1 MLPRRPLLSLV
12 RATAAFALLP
22 ALALALALALAPAT
36 RAQSSSPLPS
46 PASHFGFE
54 PGADGK
60 LLTFEESLAYFEKLA
75 AASDRI
81 SLERIGTTSFG
92 RPHML
97 AWIGAAPL
105 LAQKERVLA
114 MLRDVAD
121 PRRLS
126 KEREEQI
133 LAECPNLLFM
143 SMSMHSTEVGAGV
156 YAPQFAYE
164 LVSGEERM
172 TRAIRENVLVA
183 MLPSTNPDGMTMVA
197 EWFRRRKAAGKPNAP
212 LPRLYQKYAGHDNNR
227 DWFMLNLP
235 ETRNVT
241 RQLYER
247 IHPLVLLDMHQMGGS
262 GPRYFVPPYADPL
275 NPNLDPILTQA
286 LNLLGTRMA
295 HDMTRNGCRGVVT
308 STTFDNWWNG
318 GNRNVPFR
326 HNILGILTECAS
338 ANLGDP
344 VQVKAKTLR
353 GRGIG
358 LPTYTA
364 QMNHPDPW
372 PGGTWNLGEIVRYNR
387 EAAWSVL
394 RTMAL
399 EREEYLSRKI
409 QLGRRAIAAPQ
420 QDGLLGYRIARDAG
434 REAAALRLVATLQA
448 LGVEV
453 HEMGPQ
459 GWFVDFAQPY
469 RAMAK
474 DLLEVQDYPEVLD
487 APRPHGR
494 PIRPYD
500 ASGWTLPLQ
509 FGVAVQLVRGERPQ
523 GIGALAPRRTL
534 EQVESAATRR
544 FDRTREMAVQSS
556 LQDLDGLR
564 QLFHAHRKGKRAW
577 ANKSGELVIEKGQLP
592 RGPEGYKQ
600 LRQLAVGLYQSHVSN
615 MDEGWTRYILDSFG
629 VSYDRVS
636 SARVAK
642 GKLVDDFDVILLP
655 SIRRST
661 LLRGHG
667 RARQLPEFADGI
679 GEKGLE
685 ALHDFVSDGG
695 RLVAWGAAVD
705 AVLPIPDRNVVNV
718 LRGIPGRGVSAP
730 GTILRVF
737 QEGSN
742 DADKHEL
749 RETPGSVVSQISFTE
764 GLRFDRPSSWGVLQ
778 RDMVALG
785 GKDVRAL
792 LTYPREARLSGHLAG
807 GEKLS
812 MMAAYGRVDRGKG
825 EYLLMGF
832 RPQNR
837 GQTLATVP
845 LLLRTLMQIDPN

>member
-1 MLPRRPLLSLV
+1 
-12 RATAAFALLP
+12 
-22 ALALALALALAPAT
+22 
-36 RAQSSSPLPS
+36 
-46 PASHFGFE
+46 
-54 PGADGK
+54 
-60 LLTFEESLAYFEKLA
+60 
-75 AASDRI
+75 
-81 SLERIGTTSFG
+81 
-92 RPHML
+92 
-97 AWIGAAPL
+97 
-105 LAQKERVLA
+105 
-114 MLRDVAD
+114 
-121 PRRLS
+121 
-126 KEREEQI
+126 
-133 LAECPNLLFM
+133 
-143 SMSMHSTEVGAGV
+143 
-156 YAPQFAYE
+156 
-164 LVSGEERM
+164 
-172 TRAIRENVLVA
+172 
-183 MLPSTNPDGMTMVA
+183 
-197 EWFRRRKAAGKPNAP
+197 
-212 LPRLYQKYAGHDNNR
+212 
-227 DWFMLNLP
+227 
-235 ETRNVT
+235 
-241 RQLYER
+241 
-247 IHPLVLLDMHQMGGS
+247 
-262 GPRYFVPPYADPL
+262 
-275 NPNLDPILTQA
+275 
-286 LNLLGTRMA
+286 
-295 HDMTRNGCRGVVT
+295 
-308 STTFDNWWNG
+308 
-318 GNRNVPFR
+318 
-326 HNILGILTECAS
+326 
-338 ANLGDP
+338 
-344 VQVKAKTLR
+344 
-353 GRGIG
+353 
-358 LPTYTA
+358 
-364 QMNHPDPW
+364 
-372 PGGTWNLGEIVRYNR
+372 
-387 EAAWSVL
+387 
-394 RTMAL
+394 
-399 EREEYLSRKI
+399 
-409 QLGRRAIAAPQ
+409 
-420 QDGLLGYRIARDAG
+420 
-434 REAAALRLVATLQA
+434 
-448 LGVEV
+448 
-453 HEMGPQ
+453 MGPQ

-509 FGVAVQLVRGERPQ
+509 FGVAVQPVRGERPQ

-749 RETPGSVVSQISFTE
+749 RETPGSVVSQISLTE